1 MFSASIVAA
10 LQDCRSNG
18 HYLSVMMLDLD
29 MFKRINNAL
38 GYNTGDRLLRTVSQR
53 LSACLRNSDSLT
65 RLGAELTSNIVFS
78 LGGDEFGILLTGL
91 DCTEFTDQI
100 ANRIIETVTETIEI
114 DDNEIHLTC
123 SVGIS
128 LYPDDGEEADTL
140 LKHAGTAL
148 YYAKLHGHN
157 SYQFYDEELHRAT
170 LENLKLENDLR
181 HALATESL
189 ELYYQPK
196 VDLETGR
203 VSSVEALVRWR
214 HPEIGMIPPGEFI
227 PLAEENGLIV
237 PIGYWV
243 LMTACRQINAWQ
255 ATGLENI
262 SVAVNLSA
270 SQFRQHDLLEQILQI
285 LNETGICPH
294 QLELEIT
301 ESTIMDNIDT
311 AALTM
316 RALHASGIRI
326 SIDDFGTG
334 YSSLNHLKRFP
345 INTVKIDRSFVRD
358 ITTDS
363 DDAAIVGAIISM
375 AHNMELNVIAEGVE
389 TEEQLAFL
397 RKLHCDAIQGFLFS
411 PPVPHQE
418 ARELFDLDIMARLQS
433 FSLERLAS

>member
-1 MFSASIVAA
+1 
-10 LQDCRSNG
+10 
-18 HYLSVMMLDLD
+18 MLDLD

-38 GYNTGDRLLRTVSQR
+38 GYSVGDKLLRTVSQR
-53 LSACLRNSDSLT
+53 LTASLRNSDSLA
-65 RLGAELTSNIVFS
+65 RLGVELTSNAVFS

-100 ANRIIETVTETIEI
+100 ADRIIEAVTEVTEI
-114 DDNEIHLTC
+114 DTNEIHLTC

-128 LYPDDGEEADTL
+128 LYPNDGEDADTL

-157 SYQFYDEELHRAT
+157 SYQFYDDELHRAT

-181 HALATESL
+181 HALTTESL
-189 ELYYQPK
+189 ELHYQPK
-196 VDLETGR
+196 VDLGSGR
-203 VSSVEALVRWR
+203 VTSVEALVRWE
-214 HPEIGMIPPGEFI
+214 HPDIGMIPPSEFI

-243 LMTACRQINAWQ
+243 LMTACRQISAWQ
-255 ATGLENI
+255 TAGHENI

-285 LNETGICPH
+285 LNETGIRPH

-301 ESTIMDNIDT
+301 ESTIMHNID
-311 AALTM
+311 AAASIM
-316 RALHASGIRI
+316 RALHCSGIRI

-375 AHNMELNVIAEGVE
+375 AHNMELKVIAEGVE
-389 TEEQLAFL
+389 TEEQLEFL
-397 RKLHCDAIQGFLFS
+397 RNLRCDEIQGFLFS
-411 PPVPHQE
+411 PPVSHQE
-418 ARELFDLDIMARLQS
+418 AGELLDLDIAARLQPGNP
-433 FSLERLAS
+433 ERIAS